1 MRRGNL
7 KKCEVH
13 ACVCGSHCVCV
24 SQRHSKIS
32 FYEET
37 KVFPSVSS
45 IPECVWRLSAA
56 SSSSPHCFMKNV
68 YIPSPHTPPP
78 PPTTS
83 LRPRP
88 HPHCREGETVKKRQ
102 ETLSCYI
109 ITTPGIMCT
118 LIKIHVFSP
127 PPTLADHRERGD
139 LLVYWRSPVG
149 LSPGLGQERGVKEV
163 AAGGGGWRPG
173 WMGLMGRGEEGLQAV
188 IVGQPV

>member
-1 MRRGNL
+1 
-7 KKCEVH
+7 
-13 ACVCGSHCVCV
+13 
-24 SQRHSKIS
+24 
-32 FYEET
+32 
-37 KVFPSVSS
+37 
-45 IPECVWRLSAA
+45 
-56 SSSSPHCFMKNV
+56 MKNV

-88 HPHCREGETVKKRQ
+88 HPHWREGETVKKRQ

-163 AAGGGGWRPG
+163 AAGGGMKARVDGADGKRRGGVAGGNRWPACLVMVLVISGDLGRCLAGWIS
-173 WMGLMGRGEEGLQAV
+173 AV
-188 IVGQPV
+188 LH